1 MATRTKAADNKHLR
15 EPKTKKLRGKIPRI
29 EVKRAESFRSD
40 NPEGKRKLLNLWR
53 SVTHTPLFNY
63 QMLWFLIIALAVIG
77 LMMQFSA
84 SVILELSAGTNP
96 YWGVA
101 AVKAAIATGF
111 IFPVSTRYYSHP
123 SS

>member
-1 MATRTKAADNKHLR
+1 MVTRASTGNKKNSSQGTAAKIR
-15 EPKTKKLRGKIPRI
+15 KKIPRI

-53 SVTHTPLFNY
+53 SITHTPLFNY

-101 AVKAAIATGF
+101 RPLLI
-111 IFPVSTRYYSHP
+111 
-123 SS
+123 